1 MTSRDCREVAIAKV
15 MTVKKSQDLS
25 SAAQRFEA
33 VSVEEQRLVEGGL
46 SWSGVWNA
54 IKGAATWVKD
64 NVFVDF
70 GNRVFGWKGT
80 W

>member
-1 MTSRDCREVAIAKV
+1 M
-15 MTVKKSQDLS
+15 KKTIDLS
-25 SAAQRFEA
+25 RAAQRFEA
-33 VSVEEQRLVEGGL
+33 VSVDEQMLVGGGL

-64 NVFVDF
+64 NIFVDF
-70 GNRVFGWKGT
+70 GNWVFGWKGT

>member
-1 MTSRDCREVAIAKV
+1 M
-15 MTVKKSQDLS
+15 KKPQDLS
-25 SAAQRFEA
+25 RAAVRFEA
-33 VSVEEQRLVEGGL
+33 VPVEEQMLVEGGL
-46 SWSGVWNA
+46 SWSGIWSA

-70 GNRVFGWKGT
+70 GNFVFGWKGT